1 MLLLSLLKI
10 IALEATAL
18 ATALGST
25 VTTTIIG
32 GSCVLND
39 CCTKRPNSVIM
50 TGHYNGLTYINPL
63 NSAAF

>member
-1 MLLLSLLKI
+1 MLLLSLLKS

-18 ATALGST
+18 ATATALGST

-39 CCTKRPNSVIM
+39 CCTKRHNSVIM
-50 TGHYNGLTYINPL
+50 TGHYN
-63 NSAAF
+63 

>member
-10 IALEATAL
+10 IALEATTL

-50 TGHYNGLTYINPL
+50 TGHYN
-63 NSAAF
+63 